1 MSVPLSMTLR
11 KAGDVRLVNG
21 WEEDEAVVGSWL
33 DDGLEPP
40 PADSI
45 RHFNQISRFFFFF
58 SFDFDLILCYRTSS
72 STWRW
77 AWDSHRP
84 GSGQSKVGRPTRSHL
99 LARHSK
105 MAALNQ
111 PPRQIV
117 KNQKDKPKHLSVR
130 LRESRSKRYCGRVSQ
145 KKGAGDFKREK
156 KINGNTHT
164 HTHTQTEHTETHSH
178 SVQQPKNMTGS
189 QFQYANSPIIIIIRG
204 LGGGPRPFSWWFS
217 GCLHNGLA
225 SGGGYIVCKAEW
237 KMNVKKEKV
246 GKMFLEKF
254 TFFAGLKKMKFV
266 LE

>member
-111 PPRQIV
+111 PPGKSSKIKRI
-117 KNQKDKPKHLSVR
+117 NPNIYPSAWESPAQKDIVGVS
-130 LRESRSKRYCGRVSQ
+130 LR
-145 KKGAGDFKREK
+145 KKGRAILKEK
-156 KINGNTHT
+156 KKSMATHTRTHT
-164 HTHTQTEHTETHSH
+164 HRQSTQRHTRIQCSSRKTWLAVNS
-178 SVQQPKNMTGS
+178 NMQIAPS
-189 QFQYANSPIIIIIRG
+189 S
-204 LGGGPRPFSWWFS
+204 SS
-217 GCLHNGLA
+217 
-225 SGGGYIVCKAEW
+225 
-237 KMNVKKEKV
+237 
-246 GKMFLEKF
+246 
-254 TFFAGLKKMKFV
+254 
-266 LE
+266 